1 MERRSTRSSG
11 ESASVTLPQTSPRK
25 AANKKSTAANNKI
38 ENGTENDNENDNENE
53 NDEEYVEDSNK
64 IPNDDDDDGDEDVVE
79 EEDDDEEDEED
90 DDDEKNSTV
99 SALSTGTKSNND
111 STDDRKKKRKLNN
124 GNSTSTSASTPID
137 YSKNPEVKDDAMVT
151 PDDVKGDTKIDSS
164 GHLLGGR
171 QFRIKTFTLATRD
184 NGNRLFMLSTETARC
199 MGFRDSY
206 LLFQKHKKLYK
217 VIASDVEKLE
227 LISKDIIPNA
237 YRGRTIG
244 IIAARSVFKEF
255 GSQVIVNSRQVTDDY
270 YEQEARDAGGIEGE
284 PVHYVEEYSNGSS
297 SSHHNPNNNLGNNNK
312 SFSQL
317 HNGQSLNGQLQNN
330 MIEKKNILSPANLP
344 PPEKSWVYEHALAV
358 RQFESMLLYDRNETI
373 KARGI
378 RDPYTGIVFV
388 PQTFQ
393 PDKTSFYKV
402 KENSK
407 TGKLIFD
414 TILKD
419 SIFKRIKT
427 GLSDVPREIFEDC
440 VSEDVKKAI
449 LEQQRLESL

>member
-11 ESASVTLPQTSPRK
+11 ENTSATLPQTSPRK
-25 AANKKSTAANNKI
+25 AANKKVAAVGNKI
-38 ENGTENDNENDNENE
+38 EDDNEIE

-64 IPNDDDDDGDEDVVE
+64 IPNEDDDDEDEDVVE
-79 EEDDDEEDEED
+79 EEED
-90 DDDEKNSTV
+90 DDDEEADDEDNKTTTA
-99 SALSTGTKSNND
+99 SAGSTGSKSNTD
-111 STDDRKKKRKLNN
+111 SADDRKKKRKLNN
-124 GNSTSTSASTPID
+124 GGSSSTSTSTPID
-137 YSKNPEVKDDAMVT
+137 YSKNPQVKDDAMVT

-217 VIASDVEKLE
+217 VIVNDVEKLE
-227 LISKDIIPNA
+227 LIGKDIIPNA

-255 GSQVIVNSRQVTDDY
+255 GSQVIVNSKQVTDDY
-270 YEQEARDAGGIEGE
+270 YEQEARDAGGVEGE
-284 PVHYVEEYSNGSS
+284 PVTYVEEYSNGGSH
-297 SSHHNPNNNLGNNNK
+297 SHHNPNNNLGNNNK

-330 MIEKKNILSPANLP
+330 MIEKKNIALPANLP

-393 PDKTSFYKV
+393 PDKTSFYMV
-402 KENSK
+402 KDNSK
-407 TGKLIFD
+407 SGKLIFD
-414 TILKD
+414 TVLKD
-419 SIFKRIKT
+419 PIFKTIKT
-427 GLSDVPREIFEDC
+427 GLSDVPTEIFEDC
-440 VSEDVKKAI
+440 VSEEVKKAI